1 MARLYA
7 DEQFPRAAVE
17 HLRRLGHDV
26 LTVQE
31 AGNAGKS
38 DPEVLTFAIEIN
50 RIILTQNRRD
60 FVKLHRSNSEHPGML
75 ICSDDQDFLRLAD
88 RTHEALLGE
97 DSLQNKI
104 IRVTRPSYT

>member
-7 DEQFPRAAVE
+7 DEQFPRAVVE

-31 AGNAGKS
+31 AGNAGKP
-38 DPEVLTFAIEIN
+38 DPEVLTFAIATD

-60 FVKLHRSNSEHPGML
+60 FVKLHRADPEHPGML

-88 RTHEALLGE
+88 RTHEALSSE
-97 DSLQNKI
+97 DSLQSKI
-104 IRVTRPSYT
+104 IRVMRPP

>member
-7 DEQFPRAAVE
+7 DEQFPRAAVQ
-17 HLRRLGHDV
+17 HLRGLGHDV

-31 AGNAGKS
+31 AGNAGQPDS
-38 DPEVLTFAIEIN
+38 EVVTFAIATD

-75 ICSDDQDFLRLAD
+75 ICSDDQDFLRLAE
-88 RTHEALLGE
+88 RIHEALSGE
-97 DSLQNKI
+97 DSLQGKI
-104 IRVTRPSYT
+104 LRVMRPS